1 MLDAREW
8 PGHAADRV
16 AVAAWVCGEN
26 EGWLSILSNA
36 SHMFGVHGRPIDSDA
51 TNDLTGFV
59 CGQVDEEE
67 KGRETRGWCDGVGE
81 SSKRSSV
88 EKHGNHSD
96 GELLQKKTI

>member
-1 MLDAREW
+1 MHTYNQERKHKQDLLFQTGNDWARRRKTRARKMLDAREW

-26 EGWLSILSNA
+26 EGWLAILSNA

-59 CGQVDEEE
+59 GGQVDEEE
-67 KGRETRGWCDGVGE
+67 R
-81 SSKRSSV
+81 
-88 EKHGNHSD
+88 
-96 GELLQKKTI
+96 